1 MCTSRSHNPFTATSN
16 ANGLQILYTNALH
29 SLTFI
34 VFNNWS
40 PTPFSN
46 LIVSDCVSCH
56 FLAST
61 KPAAAQGP
69 SCSGVVVVVVVG
81 GSYTHTTPSTHTR
94 RCSCCPLRSPP
105 RRQRSRSRG
114 SGWPGWPPPT
124 FLSSYTLAT
133 AAVEESRRRRT
144 PIGGGQ
150 KGFRS
155 SRRRWRSQLL
165 CAVVQDYTTFS
176 PWQPRRA
183 DRESKT
189 PLQRSNNNTTYYRT
203 SERVAASWKE
213 AC

>member
-81 GSYTHTTPSTHTR
+81 GSYTHTTPSTHT
-94 RCSCCPLRSPP
+94 PLFVL
-105 RRQRSRSRG
+105 
-114 SGWPGWPPPT
+114 PPP
-124 FLSSYTLAT
+124 FA
-133 AAVEESRRRRT
+133 
-144 PIGGGQ
+144 
-150 KGFRS
+150 
-155 SRRRWRSQLL
+155 
-165 CAVVQDYTTFS
+165 
-176 PWQPRRA
+176 
-183 DRESKT
+183 
-189 PLQRSNNNTTYYRT
+189 
-203 SERVAASWKE
+203 AASTEKQRVWL
-213 AC
+213 AWLASPYIS